1 MCKTEVITGVLI
13 VIVFVGLGLPVGL
26 QAEGADDGVV
36 AIYLLRKRT

>member
-1 MCKTEVITGVLI
+1 MCKTEVITGVL
-13 VIVFVGLGLPVGL
+13 IVFVGLGLPVGL